1 VVMLEGF
8 RNAGSRDPIAYAE
21 RPEVL

>member
-1 VVMLEGF
+1 MLEAF